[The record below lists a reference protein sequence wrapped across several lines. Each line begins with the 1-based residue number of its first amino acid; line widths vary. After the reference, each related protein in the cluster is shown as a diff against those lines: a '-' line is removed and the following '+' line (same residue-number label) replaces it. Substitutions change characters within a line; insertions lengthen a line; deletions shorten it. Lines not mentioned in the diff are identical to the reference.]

1 MLTVKDKSEYLR
13 GMFILI
19 RIDNKITL
27 YEKNALI
34 TISKI
39 LDFNRKFCTDAL
51 DELLENTFII
61 ESPPKFSTQIIGE
74 TFINDSIKLAFSD
87 QEFHLNER
95 GWIRNTA
102 KNNNIGKDYF
112 ENKINE
118 YENNESVQLTNYV
131 FDVEKLIVN

>member
-1 MLTVKDKSEYLR
+1 MLTVIDKSEYLR
-13 GMFILI
+13 GLFVLI

-51 DELLENTFII
+51 DDLLENPFII
-61 ESPPKFSTQIIGE
+61 ESPPKFSTQKIGE
-74 TFINDSIKLAFSD
+74 AFINDSLKLAFSD

-95 GWIRNTA
+95 GWIRNA
-102 KNNNIGKDYF
+102 AKKNNISKDYY

-118 YENNESVQLTNYV
+118 YENSKNVQLANYV
-131 FDVEKLIVN
+131 FDVDKLIVN